1 MTDLVLYDVID
12 RVAVITVND
21 PERRNAVTAAMSE
34 QLRDAVQQAES
45 DLGVHAVVVTGAGK
59 AFCAGADLSALG
71 AAARE
76 GLEVIYAGFMAVGR
90 CSLPTIAAVNG
101 AAVGAGM
108 NLALAADIRIV
119 GPHAMFDPRFQKL
132 GIHPG
137 GGATWMLQRA
147 VGPQVARAALLFGMR
162 FDAEA
167 ALHYGMA
174 LHMAD
179 NPLAAALEL
188 AAGPA
193 AAPRDVV
200 VATKS
205 SMRATA
211 IPGFIDS
218 DHHEAAKNIELGP
231 QASSIESPEFK
242 ARLAAAQQRR

>member
-1 MTDLVLYDVID
+1 MTDLVLYDVVD
-12 RVAVITVND
+12 RVAVITVNG

-71 AAARE
+71 AAARD

-108 NLALAADIRIV
+108 NLALAADVRIV
-119 GPHAMFDPRFQKL
+119 GPHALFDPRFQKL

-167 ALHYGMA
+167 ALRHGMA

-179 NPLAAALEL
+179 DPLAAALEL

-200 VATKS
+200 VATKA